1 MNDHGI
7 IDLLRHG
14 ETTAGKCFLGSTNA
28 VLTDKGWSQ
37 MHNAVSEPIYDVV
50 IASPLL
56 RCVDFAR
63 DYSQQHNLPL
73 LIEDDLREIH
83 FGEWEGKTSE
93 QLWQSD
99 QKTLLDFWRDPFV
112 NTPPQGESMTDF
124 MARVNS
130 CFNNVSEQFQNK
142 NILLVAHAGVIKVML
157 CSVLGMNPG
166 DMQKLTI
173 DHGGM
178 SRVTQWQQTRQIS
191 FINR

>member
-28 VLTDKGWSQ
+28 SLTEKGWQQ
-37 MHNAVSEPIYDVV
+37 MHNAVSDHIYDMVLT
-50 IASPLL
+50 SPLL
-56 RCVDFAR
+56 RCVEFAK
-63 DYSQQHNLPL
+63 DYAEKYTLPL

-83 FGEWEGKTSE
+83 FGLWEGKTSE
-93 QLWQSD
+93 QLWLSD
-99 QKTLLDFWRDPFV
+99 QQALMDFWKDPFG
-112 NTPPQGESMTDF
+112 NAPPEGEDMSEF
-124 MARVNS
+124 VARVNK
-130 CFNNVSEQFQNK
+130 CFSNIWQQFQNK
-142 NILLVAHAGVIKVML
+142 NILLVAHAGVIKVMI

-178 SRVTQWQQTRQIS
+178 SRVMQWQQMQMG